1 VIAEPSVQSLLVVAM
16 ANGQELGSGTGFV
29 VTHEQAPYLI
39 TNYHVAA
46 GRNPESGQPRHPTGA
61 VPDTLVV
68 PHLLPREEGGQITW
82 EPRQERLLSED
93 GVALWLEHPSH
104 GRRVD
109 VVAVPLRNV
118 DNAELHPYDVS
129 GAAPAIALGPS
140 SPVNIIGFPFGLTA
154 GGLFAVWTR
163 GFVASEPDVD
173 FNDLPLFLVDART
186 RQGQS
191 GSPVIAYSA
200 GGMTP
205 MADGSTA
212 VFGGPVVN
220 LLGVYSGRVN
230 EESDL
235 GLVWKLSA
243 LQAVLAAQKPGKAGL
258 LP

>member
-1 VIAEPSVQSLLVVAM
+1 VIAEPSVQSLLVVAT
-16 ANGQELGSGTGFV
+16 ANGQELGTGTGFV
-29 VTHEQAPYLI
+29 VVHDQVPYLI

-46 GRNPESGQPRHPTGA
+46 GRNPETGQPRHPTGA
-61 VPDTLVV
+61 VPDTLIV
-68 PHLLPREEGGQITW
+68 PQLLPQAGDGQINW
-82 EPRQERLLSED
+82 EPRHERVLTED
-93 GVALWLEHPSH
+93 GDALWLEHPSH

-109 VVAVPLRNV
+109 VVAVPLKRV
-118 DNAELHPYDVS
+118 DNADLHPYDVT
-129 GAAPAIALGPS
+129 GAAPAMALGPS

-212 VFGGPVVN
+212 VFAGSLVN

-243 LQAVLAAQKPGKAGL
+243 LQAILTAQERGKTGL